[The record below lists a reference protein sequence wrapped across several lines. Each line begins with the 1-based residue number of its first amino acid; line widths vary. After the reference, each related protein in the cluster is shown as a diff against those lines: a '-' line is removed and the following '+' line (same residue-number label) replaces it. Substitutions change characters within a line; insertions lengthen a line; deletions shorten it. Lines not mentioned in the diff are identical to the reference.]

1 MKLQGNGTVTVATVV
16 VVILALLGAGVFQV
30 TTNASHSE
38 RLRNLEI
45 QNASRNEQLERI
57 EAKVDRVL
65 ELVYARTG
73 DVKK

>member
-1 MKLQGNGTVTVATVV
+1 MKLEGNGKVTMATVV
-16 VVILALLGAGVFQV
+16 MVIIALLGAGVFQV

-38 RLRNLEI
+38 RLRSLEL
-45 QNASRNEQLERI
+45 QNVSRDEQLRRI
-57 EAKVDRVL
+57 ESKVDRVL